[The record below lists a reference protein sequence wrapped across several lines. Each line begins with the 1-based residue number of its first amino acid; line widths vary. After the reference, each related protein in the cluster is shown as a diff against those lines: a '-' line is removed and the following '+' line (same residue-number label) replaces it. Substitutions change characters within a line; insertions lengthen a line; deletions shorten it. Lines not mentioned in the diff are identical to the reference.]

1 MAIDDNTSY
10 ELTGYQV
17 KDLAQKVRAKADSAS
32 LASVATSG
40 LYSDLTGAPTI
51 PTVNNGTLTIQQ
63 NGTTVQTFTAN
74 SSTDTTVNI
83 ETIYA
88 DAISPATAVDPIT
101 TSMIADAAVTTAK
114 VADGA
119 ITNDKIASNT
129 ITAGKIAA
137 GAVNTSELAANAV
150 TSAKLDWSTI
160 MTAVLSTDTVT
171 DGRWTGAKGLN
182 YFKFDNGLMV
192 VTGQTETV
200 QINANSSV
208 DKSYNLTTSFTTY
221 PIVVASISTDSNYK
235 QMATVSNFYSTKS
248 QIKLRFYNQD
258 TREGRSPIGT
268 FIAIGMW
275 K

>member
-10 ELTGYQV
+10 ELTGRQV
-17 KDLAQKVRAKADSAS
+17 KDLANKVKAKADTAS

-51 PTVNNGTLTIQQ
+51 PTVYNGTLTIQQ

-88 DAISPATAVDPIT
+88 DTVAPATQVAPIT
-101 TSMIADAAVTTAK
+101 TSMIADGAVTTSK

-150 TSAKLDWSTI
+150 TSAKINWSTI
-160 MTAVLSTDTVT
+160 MTAVLSTNTVT
-171 DGRWTGAKGLN
+171 DGSWTGVKGLN

-192 VTGQTETV
+192 VTGQTEVV
-200 QINANSSV
+200 QINANSYV
-208 DKSYNLTTSFTTY
+208 DKSYSLSTSFTTY
-221 PIVVASISTDSNYK
+221 PIVVASISTDSSYK

-248 QIKLRFYNQD
+248 KIKLRFYNPD
-258 TREGRSPIGT
+258 TSEGRAPIGT